1 MNNKMKRTPLL
12 LLILAAVIG
21 LAATTHDFFLLPEL
35 FFMHKGDKL
44 NLHLLSGDTF
54 TKDAEISYQPAKTT
68 RFMLYNGSKKIDLTK
83 AAKDSAVPV
92 LNYEMLN
99 SGQSL
104 IEMTRGYEFSF
115 TSRDSYAEFLNN
127 QGLDKMAEKVKSGNQ
142 FRVKEKYTRYLK
154 TLVSVDNTDGDA
166 YKKELNE
173 DFEVILKQNPYKKR
187 YGDDMVAVL
196 KFKGKPVAAAAMA
209 LYIKT
214 ITGNVYTQNLTTS
227 NDGEVTFNLS
237 REGVYLL
244 RSVKIEPTKDKD
256 ADYESWWT
264 SFTFPF
270 SSSEDLPNTYKEF
283 GFGNKH

>member
-1 MNNKMKRTPLL
+1 MKRTPLL
-12 LLILAAVIG
+12 LLLLAAAVG
-21 LAATTHDFFLLPEL
+21 LAATTHDFFLLPEF

-44 NLHLLSGDTF
+44 NLHLLSGDAF
-54 TKDAEISYQPAKTT
+54 VKDAEISYQPAKTT

-99 SGQSL
+99 TGQSL

-154 TLVSVDNTDGDA
+154 SLVSVDNTDGNA
-166 YKKELNE
+166 YEKVLNE
-173 DFEVILKQNPYKKR
+173 DFEIILKQNPYKKK

-196 KFKGKPVAAAAMA
+196 KFKGKPAAGAAMA

-214 ITGNVYTQNLTTS
+214 ISGNVYTQNLTTS
-227 NDGEVTFNLS
+227 NDGEVSFNLS

-264 SFTFPF
+264 SYTFPF